1 MAIDHDNVPVKIP
14 RAIPDSDAEIQLL
27 EGGSERRAKRLA
39 QRLEVVNLVND
50 SKVMVVLVLV
60 KCQCHHPSR

>member
-1 MAIDHDNVPVKIP
+1 MIVAIDNDNVPVKIP

-27 EGGSERRAKRLA
+27 EGGSERRAKRLE

-50 SKVMVVLVLV
+50 STGDGNIS
-60 KCQCHHPSR
+60 PSQMPMSPS